1 MIRNLK
7 KLFIEIFLLM
17 LSIMWLNVALAKDIR
32 DQVIKETSLDEEIIL
47 FCVQYC
53 QGNERRGYLK
63 SLTVDR
69 MNNGYYQVVG
79 KAALQN
85 RHVIRGPLE
94 FVLFDHTV
102 IVNAYGTLNSDN
114 CELRIDNAL
123 VENDFH
129 DIFNTILQNQGDFIG
144 RVERIPNCR
153 RFLE

>member
-1 MIRNLK
+1 
-7 KLFIEIFLLM
+7 
-17 LSIMWLNVALAKDIR
+17 
-32 DQVIKETSLDEEIIL
+32 
-47 FCVQYC
+47 
-53 QGNERRGYLK
+53 LK
-63 SLTVDR
+63 SLNVDR
-69 MNNGYYQVVG
+69 MNNGYYHVVG

-94 FVLFDHTV
+94 FVLYDHTV

-114 CELRIDNAL
+114 CELRIDNAS
-123 VENDFH
+123 VENDFY